1 MIGFLRRLLG
11 RGEASKVPPL
21 PPEQPRA
28 SATPLEVEAPR
39 IKDNGFVRIAA
50 QDFFGQAVHS
60 PNGRFLL
67 AWRDQSTFVE
77 EDGTRSVKPGRLLMY
92 EGPVLRAEGVLD
104 RPHDGKVADNGRFI
118 LNNWGNSGELSGAF
132 HAFEPDGT
140 AILSRTFSANLN
152 NNGLAPDG
160 RIAVCQTCNAPNS
173 PDSSILAVFD
183 LEMARDLCAWD
194 PRSGSASSYS
204 FPAGGEL
211 IALSYT
217 RDGTY
222 LYALDG
228 TFLEGATIG
237 LYRCPAQSARRRN
250 PSTSASGSA
259 SITDSSGAKLRA
271 LVTVIPGTIPSV
283 RACPSTDATTR
294 LPWSGI
300 AVTIGAGA
308 ASGREL
314 AFFLRS
320 RSVDQCGRKSDTT
333 RRIAALHY
341 PAMRI
346 PPRTRS
352 SSTRQRG
359 RPNLGMRSSLG

>member
-1 MIGFLRRLLG
+1 
-11 RGEASKVPPL
+11 VPPL

-28 SATPLEVEAPR
+28 SATLFEVEAPR
-39 IKDNGFVRIAA
+39 IMENGFVRIAG

-67 AWRDQSTFVE
+67 AWRDQSTFVQ
-77 EDGTRSVKPGRLLMY
+77 EDGTRSVKPGRFLMY

-118 LNNWGNSGELSGAF
+118 LNDWGNSGELSGAF

-183 LEMARDLCAWD
+183 LETARDLYGWN
-194 PRSGSASSYS
+194 PTSGWASSYA
-204 FPAGGEL
+204 FPAGGEQ

-217 RDGTY
+217 RGGTY

-228 TFLEGATIG
+228 TFLEE
-237 LYRCPAQSARRRN
+237 ARW
-250 PSTSASGSA
+250 TSDQLREGV
-259 SITDSSGAKLRA
+259 TYVAKNLLA
-271 LVTVIPGTIPSV
+271 
-283 RACPSTDATTR
+283 AH
-294 LPWSGI
+294 
-300 AVTIGAGA
+300 GA
-308 ASGREL
+308 AL
-314 AFFLRS
+314 PA
-320 RSVDQCGRKSDTT
+320 D
-333 RRIAALHY
+333 IAADMVSGFEGRLADEGLEGRDRAQVLKLFGQCREAQGNATEALRLY
-341 PAMRI
+341 QDALALDPKVGLKRRVEQMR
-346 PPRTRS
+346 RDNV
-352 SSTRQRG
+352 G
-359 RPNLGMRSSLG
+359 R